1 MKKVKFP
8 SAQTILLIIAA
19 FVAILTFLV
28 PAGKYDK
35 LSFNKEESTFSRT
48 LDGGTETLPATQQTL
63 DDLGIKIPLHKFTNG
78 DISKPI
84 GIPNTY
90 KKVAASPQG
99 VLAFLKSPIK
109 GIIAAADIIFLVL
122 VIGGLIGIMNATG
135 AFNAGIAWLSQR
147 LKGREYWLI
156 ILVTTLIALGG
167 TTFGLEEETI
177 AFYPILIPIF
187 LAAKY
192 DAIVGLASVYI
203 GSCIGTMASTINPFS
218 VIIASDAAGINWTTG
233 MYGRVVTLIIGLLI
247 CIIYILRYAQKVK
260 KDPHNP
266 T

>member
-19 FVAILTFLV
+19 FVAVLTFLV
-28 PAGKYDK
+28 PAGTYDK
-35 LSFNKEESTFSRT
+35 LSFNKEESTFTRT

-63 DDLGIKIPLHKFTNG
+63 DELGIKIPLHKFTNG

-122 VIGGLIGIMNATG
+122 VIGGLIGIAMFVYG
-135 AFNAGIAWLSQR
+135 AKITLV
-147 LKGREYWLI
+147 LI
-156 ILVTTLIALGG
+156 
-167 TTFGLEEETI
+167 E
-177 AFYPILIPIF
+177 AF
-187 LAAKY
+187 
-192 DAIVGLASVYI
+192 
-203 GSCIGTMASTINPFS
+203 
-218 VIIASDAAGINWTTG
+218 
-233 MYGRVVTLIIGLLI
+233 
-247 CIIYILRYAQKVK
+247 
-260 KDPHNP
+260 
-266 T
+266 